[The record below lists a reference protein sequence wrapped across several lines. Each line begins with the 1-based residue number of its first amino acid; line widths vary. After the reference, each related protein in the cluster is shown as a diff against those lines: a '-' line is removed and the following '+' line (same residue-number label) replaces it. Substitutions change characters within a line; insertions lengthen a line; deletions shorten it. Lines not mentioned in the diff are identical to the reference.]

1 VNVVPA
7 GPRVL
12 LVEDEPNLARGI
24 RENLEHEGYAVDL
37 AEDGPTALA
46 RMRATDYALVVLDV
60 MLPGLDGF
68 TVCEAARQD
77 GIDTPVLFLT
87 AKGGANDRIRGLEA
101 GGDDYLA
108 KPFHLRELLL
118 RVAAIIRRR
127 SRVDAMLGSRDVLEF
142 GGNTFDFSSFRG
154 RSWDG
159 QDQQLT
165 PKEAMILAELAKRD
179 GRVVW
184 REDLLERVW
193 GGEVLPSSRTI
204 DNFIVRLRKRF
215 EREPE
220 RPRHFHT
227 VRGVGYRFTAAGD
240 DGE

>member
-1 VNVVPA
+1 MSAHTVI
-7 GPRVL
+7 RLL

-24 RENLEHEGYAVDL
+24 RENLEAEGYTVDL
-37 AEDGPTALA
+37 AVDGPSALT
-46 RMRATDYALVVLDV
+46 RMRTQDYALVVLDV

-68 TVCEAARQD
+68 TVCETARRE
-77 GIDTPVLFLT
+77 GIDTPVIFLT

-118 RVAAIIRRR
+118 RVAAIVRRR
-127 SRVDAMLGSRDVLEF
+127 SRFDALVGSRDLLRF
-142 GGNTFDFSSFRG
+142 GGNEFDFTSFRG

-159 QDQQLT
+159 EEQHLT

-215 EREPE
+215 EREPD

-240 DGE
+240 DGA